1 MTNFKEK
8 NRDIK
13 VLINKSPPKMTLVS
27 ALGG

>member
-8 NRDIK
+8 NQEIK
-13 VLINKSPPKMTLVS
+13 VFNKRPPKMTLVS